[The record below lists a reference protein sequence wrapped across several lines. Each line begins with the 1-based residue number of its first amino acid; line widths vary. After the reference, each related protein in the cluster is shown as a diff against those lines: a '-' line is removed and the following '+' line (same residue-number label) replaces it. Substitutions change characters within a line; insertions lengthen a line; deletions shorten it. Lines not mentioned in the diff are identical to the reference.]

1 MNINRGITFALA
13 LAASLGAIGTMASAQ
28 EADAPPLQHW
38 SFAGP
43 FGTYDTAQLQRG
55 FKVYREVCSNCHSI
69 KLLSFRNLAEP
80 GGPEFTEPQAA
91 TIAATFQV
99 TDGPNDEGQ
108 MFQRPGRISDSF
120 PPPFAND

>member
-1 MNINRGITFALA
+1 MNINRGITLALA
-13 LAASLGAIGTMASAQ
+13 FAASLGAMGTMASAQ

-80 GGPEFTEPQAA
+80 GGPGFTEAQPTA
-91 TIAATFQV
+91 IA
-99 TDGPNDEGQ
+99 PP
-108 MFQRPGRISDSF
+108 FQRTAGPHTQ
-120 PPPFAND
+120 